1 MGHSPNDIQ
10 QTPATTL
17 GCVGP
22 GWGVFNVNAIAMWSR
37 LSALLG
43 AALFAAG
50 GAMMGSMNA
59 GWLGLERDANSLFPL
74 LGVGAGLVVV
84 GFARSRL
91 ARGLHEAGWL
101 GRAAQYLLAV
111 APVLLILNAAVEF
124 AIFGTLALAFGL
136 ISLAVVMLRRRLLP
150 PGDRLLIVLSAIGS
164 ITWNTETLSAFLLVG
179 VGLLWAILSVRL
191 LKSPAG
197 VQPSS

>member
-1 MGHSPNDIQ
+1 
-10 QTPATTL
+10 
-17 GCVGP
+17 
-22 GWGVFNVNAIAMWSR
+22 VNAIAMWSR

-43 AALFAAG
+43 AVLFAAG

-59 GWLGLERDANSLFPL
+59 GWFGLERDANSLFPL

-101 GRAAQYLLAV
+101 GRAARYLLAV

-150 PGDRLLIVLSAIGS
+150 PGDRLLIEGVRDARCAR
-164 ITWNTETLSAFLLVG
+164 TLTG
-179 VGLLWAILSVRL
+179 TR
-191 LKSPAG
+191 P
-197 VQPSS
+197 

>member
-1 MGHSPNDIQ
+1 MG
-10 QTPATTL
+10 
-17 GCVGP
+17 
-22 GWGVFNVNAIAMWSR
+22 AISMWSR

-43 AALFAAG
+43 ATLFAAG
-50 GAMMGSMNA
+50 GATMGSMNA
-59 GWLGLERDANSLFPL
+59 GWFGLERDANSLFPL

-91 ARGLHEAGWL
+91 ARALHEAGGL
-101 GRAAQYLLAV
+101 GRAARYLLVV
-111 APVLLILNAAVEF
+111 APVLLIMNAVVEF

-136 ISLAVVMLRRRLLP
+136 ISLAVVVLRRRLFP
-150 PGDRLLIVLSAIGS
+150 PGDRLLVALSAIGS

-179 VGLLWAILSVRL
+179 VGLVWAILSVRL
-191 LKSPAG
+191 LKVPAG